1 MVLNPEVP
9 ARPAVYGLDH
19 AALDGWKLRLENRGV
34 AVEGAHRP
42 WHVPLDLFP

>member
-9 ARPAVYGLDH
+9 ARPAVHGLDH

-34 AVEGAHRP
+34 AGAGGRRIEP
-42 WHVPLDLFP
+42 A